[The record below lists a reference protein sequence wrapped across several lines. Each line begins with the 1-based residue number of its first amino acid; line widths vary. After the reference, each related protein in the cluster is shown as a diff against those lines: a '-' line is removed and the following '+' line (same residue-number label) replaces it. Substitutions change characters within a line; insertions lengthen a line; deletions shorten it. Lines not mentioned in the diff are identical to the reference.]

1 MIDEVSFLRA
11 TFLVMLCVCPVANA
25 TDGYFSN
32 GYGTQCK
39 GLAGACTALS
49 LDSMATATNPAG
61 MLGAGQR
68 YELGVDFLLASGLYG
83 HGGPQRSAR
92 HIWPRTR
99 KSVERFAAVPSALI
113 WHELHSRNGARVSG

>member
-39 GLAGACTALS
+39 GTGRRLHRALARLHG
-49 LDSMATATNPAG
+49 D
-61 MLGAGQR
+61 
-68 YELGVDFLLASGLYG
+68 G
-83 HGGPQRSAR
+83 H
-92 HIWPRTR
+92 
-99 KSVERFAAVPSALI
+99 
-113 WHELHSRNGARVSG
+113 